1 VHLLRSEGVQLN
13 DEPIAP
19 VDHRK
24 HPKGYV
30 AKRPEEDP
38 DWIEYVYV
46 IVVW

>member
-1 VHLLRSEGVQLN
+1 MHLLRSEGVQLN
-13 DEPIAP
+13 DEPIPP

-38 DWIEYVYV
+38 DWIEYV
-46 IVVW
+46 